1 MILYT
6 DIDFIIMKVKEKLVQ
21 KEGEASMLAS
31 VNKQVLLRDIF
42 QQNNKIKYFVFYQTI
57 LFPSTSI
64 YSGQILY
71 QTILIND
78 FDLTNTTTD
87 IYHQMEVQLTEL
99 ESIKTKLITERN
111 DVAAV
116 VRRELAKTC
125 LMI

>member
-1 MILYT
+1 
-6 DIDFIIMKVKEKLVQ
+6 
-21 KEGEASMLAS
+21 MLAS

-87 IYHQMEVQLTEL
+87 IYYQMEVQLTEL

-125 LMI
+125 LMT

>member
-1 MILYT
+1 M
-6 DIDFIIMKVKEKLVQ
+6 Q

-42 QQNNKIKYFVFYQTI
+42 QIILIFLSTKQQDQVFCVLLDHSFSIKQSLCIHIFQTI
-57 LFPSTSI
+57 LRNI
-64 YSGQILY
+64 
-71 QTILIND
+71 

-87 IYHQMEVQLTEL
+87 IYYQMEVQLTEL

-125 LMI
+125 LMT